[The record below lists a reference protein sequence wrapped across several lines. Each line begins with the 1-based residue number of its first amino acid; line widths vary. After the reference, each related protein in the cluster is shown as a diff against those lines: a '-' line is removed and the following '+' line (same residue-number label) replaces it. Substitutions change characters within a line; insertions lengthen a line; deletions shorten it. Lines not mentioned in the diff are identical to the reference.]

1 MFRTFGKLYSCFIW
15 LKFDDAIWLY
25 SWFVIS
31 LIIGCSVCGINWIP
45 EDKNCSFNISSAY
58 KTDTSLTTLSVLIGA
73 FDEPGS
79 CDGDAPHGME
89 ECRGAYDESGGGGR

>member
-1 MFRTFGKLYSCFIW
+1 MPDNGAALNASGM
-15 LKFDDAIWLY
+15 
-25 SWFVIS
+25 IS
-31 LIIGCSVCGINWIP
+31 ISGSAESGGATATTGML
-45 EDKNCSFNISSAY
+45 NCADGGAPYAESNISSAY

-89 ECRGAYDESGGGGR
+89 ECRGAYDESNGGGR